1 MRFSYFVPCHR
12 TDPAKPE
19 HQVYRDAWE
28 QIELVDAVG
37 FDCIWFPEHHF
48 TQKFHSVAPLLSV
61 VDAAHRTRRARL
73 GTSVILS
80 PYYHP
85 LLLAEQIA
93 LADHLTEG
101 RLEVG
106 FARGSYVYEYER
118 LGIRT
123 EIEAGE
129 RMMRESGW
137 HPLHAPRPVGVADP
151 IR

>member
-1 MRFSYFVPCHR
+1 
-12 TDPAKPE
+12 
-19 HQVYRDAWE
+19 
-28 QIELVDAVG
+28 
-37 FDCIWFPEHHF
+37 
-48 TQKFHSVAPLLSV
+48 
-61 VDAAHRTRRARL
+61 
-73 GTSVILS
+73 
-80 PYYHP
+80 